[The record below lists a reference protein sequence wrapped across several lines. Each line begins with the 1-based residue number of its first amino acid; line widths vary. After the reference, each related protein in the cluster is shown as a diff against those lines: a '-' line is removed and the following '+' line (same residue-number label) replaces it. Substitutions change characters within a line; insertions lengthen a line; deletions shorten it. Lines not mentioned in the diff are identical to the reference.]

1 MEYKNILLEQRDN
14 IAVLFLNR
22 PNKLNAFTFSM
33 MEEIIAALDSLEAD
47 DSVHAVIITGKGRA
61 FCAGADL
68 SSGQDT
74 FNPSFDDFAVQESD
88 LEETLEAFLLLEC
101 INAVQESDFR
111 RDSGGIL
118 TLRMY
123 KFLKPIVV
131 ACNGPAVGIGASMQL
146 AADIRLASDQA
157 RFGFVFNNRGI
168 VPDACSSW
176 FLPKIVGI
184 SRALE
189 LTYSGRIID
198 AQEALQL
205 NLVSSIHDSEN
216 LLSNAVDITKK
227 MVQNSA
233 PVSISLTRQML
244 WRSLE
249 SSGPYDA
256 HVIESKAIDS
266 RGASEDAKEGV
277 SSFLEKRPAEF
288 KNKVSSDMPEFFP
301 WWKDTN

>member
-1 MEYKNILLEQRDN
+1 MDYKNILLEQRDN
-14 IAVLFLNR
+14 IAVLSLNR

-33 MEEIIAALDSLEAD
+33 MEEMIDALDALDAD
-47 DSVHAVIITGKGRA
+47 NNIHALIITGKGRA

-68 SSGQDT
+68 SSGQET
-74 FNPSFDDFAVQESD
+74 FNPSFDDF
-88 LEETLEAFLLLEC
+88 
-101 INAVQESDFR
+101 AVQESDFR

-123 KFLKPIVV
+123 KFLKPIVI

-146 AADIRLASDQA
+146 AADVRLASDQA

-184 SRALE
+184 SSALE

-198 AQEALQL
+198 ASEALKL
-205 NLVSSIHDSEN
+205 NLVSSIYDSEN
-216 LLSNAVDITKK
+216 LLDNAIDFAKN
-227 MVQNSA
+227 MVKNSA
-233 PVSISLTRQML
+233 PVSIAVTRQML

-249 SSGPYDA
+249 GSGPYDA
-256 HVIESKAIDS
+256 HIVESKAIDS

-277 SSFLEKRPAEF
+277 SSFLEKRAAEF
-288 KNKVSSDMPEFFP
+288 KNKVSEDMPSFFP
-301 WWKDTN
+301 WWK

>member
-1 MEYKNILLEQRDN
+1 MDYKNILLEQRDN
-14 IAVLFLNR
+14 IAVLSLNR

-33 MEEIIAALDSLEAD
+33 MEEIIHALDALDVD
-47 DSVHAVIITGKGRA
+47 DSIHALIITGKGRA

-68 SSGQDT
+68 SSGKET
-74 FNPSFDDFAVQESD
+74 FNPSFDDFAVQES
-88 LEETLEAFLLLEC
+88 
-101 INAVQESDFR
+101 NFR

-123 KFLKPIVV
+123 KFLKPIVI

-146 AADIRLASDQA
+146 AADVRLASDQA

-184 SRALE
+184 SSALE

-198 AQEALQL
+198 ASEALKL

-216 LLSNAVDITKK
+216 LLDNALDFAKN
-227 MVQNSA
+227 MVKNSA
-233 PVSISLTRQML
+233 PVSIALTRQML

-249 SSGPYDA
+249 GSGPYDA
-256 HVIESKAIDS
+256 HAVESKAIDS

-277 SSFLEKRPAEF
+277 SSFLEKRGAEF
-288 KNKVSSDMPEFFP
+288 KNKVSLDMPSFFP
-301 WWKDTN
+301 WWK

>member
-1 MEYKNILLEQRDN
+1 MDYKNILLEQRDN
-14 IAVLFLNR
+14 IAVLSLNR

-33 MEEIIAALDSLEAD
+33 MEEIIHALDALDVD
-47 DSVHAVIITGKGRA
+47 DSIHALIITGKGRA

-68 SSGQDT
+68 SSGKET
-74 FNPSFDDFAVQESD
+74 FNPSFDDFAVQES
-88 LEETLEAFLLLEC
+88 
-101 INAVQESDFR
+101 NFR

-118 TLRMY
+118 ALRMY
-123 KFLKPIVV
+123 KFLKPIVI

-146 AADIRLASDQA
+146 AADVRLASDQA

-184 SRALE
+184 SSALE

-198 AQEALQL
+198 ASEALKL
-205 NLVSSIHDSEN
+205 NLVSSIYDSEN
-216 LLSNAVDITKK
+216 LLDNAIDFAKN
-227 MVQNSA
+227 MVKNSA
-233 PVSISLTRQML
+233 PVSIALTRQML

-249 SSGPYDA
+249 GSGPYDA
-256 HVIESKAIDS
+256 HVVESKAIDS

-277 SSFLEKRPAEF
+277 SSFLEKRGAEF
-288 KNKVSSDMPEFFP
+288 KNKVSLDMPSFFP
-301 WWKDTN
+301 WWK

>member
-1 MEYKNILLEQRDN
+1 MDYKNILLEQRDN
-14 IAVLFLNR
+14 IAVLSLNR

-33 MEEIIAALDSLEAD
+33 MEEMIDALDVLDAD
-47 DSVHAVIITGKGRA
+47 DNIHALIITGKGRA

-68 SSGQDT
+68 SSGQET
-74 FNPSFDDFAVQESD
+74 FNPSFDDF
-88 LEETLEAFLLLEC
+88 
-101 INAVQESDFR
+101 AVQESDFR

-123 KFLKPIVV
+123 KFLKPIVI

-146 AADIRLASDQA
+146 AADVRLASDQA

-176 FLPKIVGI
+176 FLPKIIGI
-184 SRALE
+184 ASALE

-198 AQEALQL
+198 ASEALKL

-216 LLSNAVDITKK
+216 LLDNALDFAKN
-227 MVQNSA
+227 MVKNSA
-233 PVSISLTRQML
+233 PVSIAVTRQML

-249 SSGPYDA
+249 GSGPYDA
-256 HVIESKAIDS
+256 HIVESKAIDS

-277 SSFLEKRPAEF
+277 SSFLEKRTAEF
-288 KNKVSSDMPEFFP
+288 KNKVSLDMPSFFP
-301 WWKDTN
+301 WWK

>member
-1 MEYKNILLEQRDN
+1 MEYKNILLEQQDN
-14 IAVLFLNR
+14 IAVLSLNR

-33 MEEIIAALDSLEAD
+33 MEEMIAALDALDAD
-47 DSVHAVIITGKGRA
+47 DSVHALIITGKGRA

-88 LEETLEAFLLLEC
+88 
-101 INAVQESDFR
+101 FR

-123 KFLKPIVV
+123 KFLKPIVM
-131 ACNGPAVGIGASMQL
+131 ACNGSAVGIGASMQL

-205 NLVSSIHDSEN
+205 NLVSSIHDSEK
-216 LLSNAVDITKK
+216 LLSNALDITKK

>member
-1 MEYKNILLEQRDN
+1 MEYKNILLEQQDN
-14 IAVLFLNR
+14 IAVLSLNR

-33 MEEIIAALDSLEAD
+33 MEEMIAALDALDAD
-47 DSVHAVIITGKGRA
+47 DSVHALIITGKGRA

-88 LEETLEAFLLLEC
+88 
-101 INAVQESDFR
+101 FR

-123 KFLKPIVV
+123 KFLKPIVM

-205 NLVSSIHDSEN
+205 NLVSSIHDSEK
-216 LLSNAVDITKK
+216 LLSNALDITKK

-277 SSFLEKRPAEF
+277 NSFLEKRPAEF

-301 WWKDTN
+301 WWEDTN

>member
-1 MEYKNILLEQRDN
+1 
-14 IAVLFLNR
+14 
-22 PNKLNAFTFSM
+22 M
-33 MEEIIAALDSLEAD
+33 MQEIISALDSLEAD

-68 SSGQDT
+68 SSGQET
-74 FNPSFDDFAVQESD
+74 FNPSFDDFAVQE
-88 LEETLEAFLLLEC
+88 
-101 INAVQESDFR
+101 NDFR

-205 NLVSSIHDSEN
+205 NLVSSIHDPEN
-216 LLSNAVDITKK
+216 LLSNALDITKK

-301 WWKDTN
+301 WWEDTN

>member
-1 MEYKNILLEQRDN
+1 MDYKNILLEQRDN
-14 IAVLFLNR
+14 IAILSLNR
-22 PNKLNAFTFSM
+22 PHKLNAFTFSM
-33 MEEIIAALDSLEAD
+33 MEEIISALDALDGD
-47 DSVHAVIITGKGRA
+47 DSVDALIITGKGRA

-68 SSGQDT
+68 SSGQET
-74 FNPSFDDFAVQESD
+74 FNPSFDDFAVQEG
-88 LEETLEAFLLLEC
+88 
-101 INAVQESDFR
+101 DFR

-123 KFLKPIVV
+123 KFLKPIVI

-146 AADIRLASDQA
+146 AADVRLASDEA

-176 FLPKIVGI
+176 FLPKIIGI
-184 SRALE
+184 SAALE
-189 LTYSGRIID
+189 LTYSGRILD
-198 AQEALQL
+198 VKAALKL
-205 NLVSSIHDSEN
+205 NLVSSIHDAEN
-216 LLSNAVDITKK
+216 LIDNAIDFTKS

-233 PVSISLTRQML
+233 PVSIAVTRQML

-249 SSGPYDA
+249 GSGPYDA

-277 SSFLEKRPAEF
+277 SSFLEKRAAKF
-288 KNKVSSDMPEFFP
+288 KNKVSLDMPLFFP
-301 WWKDTN
+301 WWDDKVE

>member
-1 MEYKNILLEQRDN
+1 MEYKNILLEQQDN
-14 IAVLFLNR
+14 IAVLSLNR

-33 MEEIIAALDSLEAD
+33 MEEMICALDTLEVN
-47 DSVHAVIITGKGRA
+47 DSVDALIITGKGRA

-68 SSGQDT
+68 SSGQET
-74 FNPSFDDFAVQESD
+74 FNPSFDDF
-88 LEETLEAFLLLEC
+88 
-101 INAVQESDFR
+101 AVQESDFR

-123 KFLKPIVV
+123 KFLKPIVI

-146 AADIRLASDQA
+146 AADVRLASDQA

-184 SRALE
+184 SSALE

-198 AQEALQL
+198 ASEALKL

-216 LLSNAVDITKK
+216 LLDNAIDFTKN
-227 MVQNSA
+227 MVKNSA
-233 PVSISLTRQML
+233 PVSIAVTRQML

-249 SSGPYDA
+249 GSGPYDA
-256 HVIESKAIDS
+256 HIVESKAIDS

-277 SSFLEKRPAEF
+277 SSFLEKRAAEF

>member
-1 MEYKNILLEQRDN
+1 MEYKNILLEQQDN
-14 IAVLFLNR
+14 IAVLSLNR

-33 MEEIIAALDSLEAD
+33 MEEMIVALDVLDAD
-47 DSVHAVIITGKGRA
+47 DSVHALIITGKGRA

-68 SSGQDT
+68 SSGQET
-74 FNPSFDDFAVQESD
+74 FNPSFDDFAVQED
-88 LEETLEAFLLLEC
+88 
-101 INAVQESDFR
+101 DFR

-123 KFLKPIVV
+123 KFLKPIVI

-184 SRALE
+184 SSALE

-198 AQEALQL
+198 ASEALKL
-205 NLVSSIHDSEN
+205 NLISSIQDSEN
-216 LLSNAVDITKK
+216 LLDNAIDFAKN
-227 MVQNSA
+227 MVKNSA
-233 PVSISLTRQML
+233 PVSIAVTRQML

-249 SSGPYDA
+249 GSDPYDA
-256 HVIESKAIDS
+256 HIVESKAIDS
-266 RGASEDAKEGV
+266 RGASKDAKEGV
-277 SSFLEKRPAEF
+277 SSFLEKRASEF
-288 KNKVSSDMPEFFP
+288 KNQVSSDMPEFFP

>member
-1 MEYKNILLEQRDN
+1 MDFKNILLEQREN

-33 MEEIIAALDSLEAD
+33 MEEIIGALDSLEVD

-74 FNPSFDDFAVQESD
+74 FNPSFDDF
-88 LEETLEAFLLLEC
+88 
-101 INAVQESDFR
+101 AVQESDFR

-301 WWKDTN
+301 WWEDTN

>member
-1 MEYKNILLEQRDN
+1 MDFKNILLEQREN

-33 MEEIIAALDSLEAD
+33 MEEIISALDSLEVD

-74 FNPSFDDFAVQESD
+74 FNPSFDDF
-88 LEETLEAFLLLEC
+88 
-101 INAVQESDFR
+101 AVQESDFR

-216 LLSNAVDITKK
+216 LLSNALDITKK

>member
-1 MEYKNILLEQRDN
+1 MDYKNILLEQRDN
-14 IAVLFLNR
+14 IAVLSLNR

-33 MEEIIAALDSLEAD
+33 MEEMIDALDALDAD
-47 DSVHAVIITGKGRA
+47 DNIHALIITGKGRA

-68 SSGQDT
+68 SSGQET
-74 FNPSFDDFAVQESD
+74 FNPSFDDF
-88 LEETLEAFLLLEC
+88 
-101 INAVQESDFR
+101 AVQESDFR

-123 KFLKPIVV
+123 KFLKPIVI

-146 AADIRLASDQA
+146 AADVRLASDQA

-184 SRALE
+184 SSALE

-198 AQEALQL
+198 ASEALKL

-216 LLSNAVDITKK
+216 LLDNAIDFAKN
-227 MVQNSA
+227 MVKNSA
-233 PVSISLTRQML
+233 PVSIAVTRQML

-249 SSGPYDA
+249 GSGPYDA
-256 HVIESKAIDS
+256 HIVESKAMDS
-266 RGASEDAKEGV
+266 RGASEDAKEGI
-277 SSFLEKRPAEF
+277 SSFLEKRTAEF
-288 KNKVSSDMPEFFP
+288 KNKVSLDMPSFFP
-301 WWKDTN
+301 WWK

>member
-1 MEYKNILLEQRDN
+1 MDFKNILLEQREN

-22 PNKLNAFTFSM
+22 PNQLNAFTFSM
-33 MEEIIAALDSLEAD
+33 MEEIISALNSLEAD

-74 FNPSFDDFAVQESD
+74 FNPSFDDF
-88 LEETLEAFLLLEC
+88 
-101 INAVQESDFR
+101 AVQESDFR

-205 NLVSSIHDSEN
+205 NLVASIHDSEN

>member
-1 MEYKNILLEQRDN
+1 MDYKNILLEQRDN

-33 MEEIIAALDSLEAD
+33 MEEIISALDSLEAD

-74 FNPSFDDFAVQESD
+74 FNPSFDDF
-88 LEETLEAFLLLEC
+88 
-101 INAVQESDFR
+101 AVQESDFR

>member
-1 MEYKNILLEQRDN
+1 MDYKNILLEQRDN
-14 IAVLFLNR
+14 IAVLSLNR

-33 MEEIIAALDSLEAD
+33 MEEMIDALDALDAD
-47 DSVHAVIITGKGRA
+47 DNVHALIITGKGRA

-68 SSGQDT
+68 SSGQET
-74 FNPSFDDFAVQESD
+74 FNPSFDDF
-88 LEETLEAFLLLEC
+88 
-101 INAVQESDFR
+101 AVQESDFR

-123 KFLKPIVV
+123 KFLKPIVI

-146 AADIRLASDQA
+146 AADVRLASDQA

-184 SRALE
+184 SSALE

-198 AQEALQL
+198 ASEALKL

-216 LLSNAVDITKK
+216 LLDNAIDFAKN
-227 MVQNSA
+227 MVKNSA
-233 PVSISLTRQML
+233 PVSIAVTRQML

-249 SSGPYDA
+249 GSGPYDA
-256 HVIESKAIDS
+256 HIVESKAIDS

-277 SSFLEKRPAEF
+277 SSFLEKRAAEF
-288 KNKVSSDMPEFFP
+288 KNKVSEDMPSFFP
-301 WWKDTN
+301 WWK

>member
-1 MEYKNILLEQRDN
+1 MDFKNILLEQREN

-33 MEEIIAALDSLEAD
+33 MEEIISALDSLEAD

-74 FNPSFDDFAVQESD
+74 FNPSFDDF
-88 LEETLEAFLLLEC
+88 
-101 INAVQESDFR
+101 AVQESDFR

-205 NLVSSIHDSEN
+205 NLVASIHDSEN

>member
-1 MEYKNILLEQRDN
+1 MDFKNILLEQREN
-14 IAVLFLNR
+14 IAVLSLNR
-22 PNKLNAFTFSM
+22 PHKLNAFTFSM
-33 MEEIIAALDSLEAD
+33 MKEIISALDSLEAD

-68 SSGQDT
+68 SSGQET
-74 FNPSFDDFAVQESD
+74 FNPSFDDFAVQE
-88 LEETLEAFLLLEC
+88 L
-101 INAVQESDFR
+101 DFR

-146 AADIRLASDQA
+146 AADIRLASNQA

-205 NLVSSIHDSEN
+205 NLISSIHDSED

-277 SSFLEKRPAEF
+277 SSFLEKRTAKF
-288 KNKVSSDMPEFFP
+288 KNKVSLDMPSFFP
-301 WWKDTN
+301 WWDDKVE

>member
-1 MEYKNILLEQRDN
+1 MDYKNILLEQRDN
-14 IAVLFLNR
+14 IAVLSLNR

-33 MEEIIAALDSLEAD
+33 MEEMIAALDALDAD
-47 DSVHAVIITGKGRA
+47 DSVHALIITGKGRA

-68 SSGQDT
+68 SSGKDT
-74 FNPSFDDFAVQESD
+74 FNPSFDDF
-88 LEETLEAFLLLEC
+88 
-101 INAVQESDFR
+101 AVQESDFR

-301 WWKDTN
+301 WWEDTY

>member
-1 MEYKNILLEQRDN
+1 MEYKNILLEQQDN
-14 IAVLFLNR
+14 IAVLSLNR

-33 MEEIIAALDSLEAD
+33 MEEMIAALDSLDAD
-47 DSVHAVIITGKGRA
+47 DSVHALIITGKGRA

-68 SSGQDT
+68 SSGQET
-74 FNPSFDDFAVQESD
+74 FNPSFDNFSVQED
-88 LEETLEAFLLLEC
+88 
-101 INAVQESDFR
+101 DFR

-123 KFLKPIVV
+123 KFLKPIVI

-176 FLPKIVGI
+176 FLPKIIGI
-184 SRALE
+184 SSALE

-198 AQEALQL
+198 ASEALKL

-216 LLSNAVDITKK
+216 LLENAIDFAKN
-227 MVQNSA
+227 MVKNSA
-233 PVSISLTRQML
+233 PVSIAVTRQML

-249 SSGPYDA
+249 GSDPYDA
-256 HVIESKAIDS
+256 HIVESKAIDS

-277 SSFLEKRPAEF
+277 SSFLEKRAAEF

>member
-1 MEYKNILLEQRDN
+1 MDYKTILVEQRDN

-33 MEEIIAALDSLEAD
+33 MEEIISALDSLEAN
-47 DSVHAVIITGKGRA
+47 DSIHAVIITGKGRA

-68 SSGQDT
+68 SSGQET
-74 FNPSFDDFAVQESD
+74 FNPSFDDF
-88 LEETLEAFLLLEC
+88 
-101 INAVQESDFR
+101 AVQESDFR

-176 FLPKIVGI
+176 FLPKIIGI
-184 SRALE
+184 ANALE

-198 AQEALQL
+198 ATEALKL
-205 NLVSSIHDSEN
+205 NLVSSVHDSES
-216 LLSNAVDITKK
+216 LLTDAVNITKK
-227 MVQNSA
+227 MIQNSA

-277 SSFLEKRPAEF
+277 SSFLEKRPAKF
-288 KNKVSSDMPEFFP
+288 KNKVSSDMPKFFP
-301 WWKDTN
+301 WWE

>member
-1 MEYKNILLEQRDN
+1 MDFKNILLEQREN

-33 MEEIIAALDSLEAD
+33 MEEIISALDSLEAD

-74 FNPSFDDFAVQESD
+74 FNPSFDDF
-88 LEETLEAFLLLEC
+88 
-101 INAVQESDFR
+101 AVQESDFR

-176 FLPKIVGI
+176 FLPRIVGI

-198 AQEALQL
+198 AHEALQL

-216 LLSNAVDITKK
+216 LLSDAVDITKK

>member
-1 MEYKNILLEQRDN
+1 MDYKNILLEQRDN
-14 IAVLFLNR
+14 IAVLSLNR

-33 MEEIIAALDSLEAD
+33 MEEIIHALDALDVD
-47 DSVHAVIITGKGRA
+47 DGIHALIITGKGRA

-68 SSGQDT
+68 SSGKET
-74 FNPSFDDFAVQESD
+74 FNPSFDDFAVQES
-88 LEETLEAFLLLEC
+88 
-101 INAVQESDFR
+101 NFR

-123 KFLKPIVV
+123 KFLKPIVI

-146 AADIRLASDQA
+146 AADVRLASDQA
-157 RFGFVFNNRGI
+157 RFGFIFNNRGI

-184 SRALE
+184 SSALE

-198 AQEALQL
+198 ASEALKL

-216 LLSNAVDITKK
+216 LLDNAIDFVKN
-227 MVQNSA
+227 MVKNSA
-233 PVSISLTRQML
+233 PVSIALTRQML

-249 SSGPYDA
+249 GSGPYDA
-256 HVIESKAIDS
+256 HVVESKAIDS

-277 SSFLEKRPAEF
+277 SSFLEKRGAEF
-288 KNKVSSDMPEFFP
+288 KNKVSLDMPSFFP
-301 WWKDTN
+301 WWK

>member
-1 MEYKNILLEQRDN
+1 MDYKNILLEQRDN
-14 IAVLFLNR
+14 IAVLSLNR

-33 MEEIIAALDSLEAD
+33 MEEMIDALDALDAD
-47 DSVHAVIITGKGRA
+47 NNIHALIITGKGRA

-68 SSGQDT
+68 SSGQET
-74 FNPSFDDFAVQESD
+74 FNPSFDDFAVH
-88 LEETLEAFLLLEC
+88 
-101 INAVQESDFR
+101 ESDFR

-123 KFLKPIVV
+123 KFLKPIVI

-146 AADIRLASDQA
+146 AADVRLASDQA

-184 SRALE
+184 SSALE

-198 AQEALQL
+198 ASEALKL

-216 LLSNAVDITKK
+216 LLDNAIDFAKN
-227 MVQNSA
+227 MVKNSA
-233 PVSISLTRQML
+233 PVSIAVTRQML

-249 SSGPYDA
+249 GSGPYDA
-256 HVIESKAIDS
+256 HIVESKAIDS

-277 SSFLEKRPAEF
+277 SSFLEKRAAEF
-288 KNKVSSDMPEFFP
+288 KNKVSEDMPSFFP
-301 WWKDTN
+301 WWK

>member
-1 MEYKNILLEQRDN
+1 MDFKNILLEQREN

-33 MEEIIAALDSLEAD
+33 MEEIISALDSLEAD

-74 FNPSFDDFAVQESD
+74 FNPSFDDF
-88 LEETLEAFLLLEC
+88 
-101 INAVQESDFR
+101 AVQESDFR

-189 LTYSGRIID
+189 LIYSGRIID

-205 NLVSSIHDSEN
+205 NLVSSIHDSEK
-216 LLSNAVDITKK
+216 LLSNALDITKK

>member
-1 MEYKNILLEQRDN
+1 VDYKNILLEQRDN
-14 IAVLFLNR
+14 IAVLSLNR

-33 MEEIIAALDSLEAD
+33 MEEMIDALDALDAD
-47 DSVHAVIITGKGRA
+47 NNIHALIITGKGRA

-68 SSGQDT
+68 SSGQET
-74 FNPSFDDFAVQESD
+74 FNPSFDDF
-88 LEETLEAFLLLEC
+88 
-101 INAVQESDFR
+101 AVQESDFR

-123 KFLKPIVV
+123 KFLKPIVI

-146 AADIRLASDQA
+146 AADVRLASDQA

-184 SRALE
+184 SSALE

-198 AQEALQL
+198 ASEALKL
-205 NLVSSIHDSEN
+205 NLVSSIYDSEN
-216 LLSNAVDITKK
+216 LLDNALDFAKN
-227 MVQNSA
+227 MVKNSA
-233 PVSISLTRQML
+233 PVSIAVTRQML

-249 SSGPYDA
+249 GSGPYDA
-256 HVIESKAIDS
+256 HIVESKAIDS

-277 SSFLEKRPAEF
+277 SSFLEKRAAEF
-288 KNKVSSDMPEFFP
+288 KNKVSEDMPSFFP
-301 WWKDTN
+301 WWK